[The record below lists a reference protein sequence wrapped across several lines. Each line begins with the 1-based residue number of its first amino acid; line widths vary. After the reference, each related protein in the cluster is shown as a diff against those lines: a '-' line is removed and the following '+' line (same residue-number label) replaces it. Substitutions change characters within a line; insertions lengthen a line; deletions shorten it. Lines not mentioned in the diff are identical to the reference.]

1 MIFQTMNSVKS
12 NNQIFISPHI
22 QEKKSI
28 KIEIVSNKNNIPV
41 FLFYNIRVVERL
53 IFVGEGLG
61 GILPDLLRILFLLY
75 FVRTQFFS

>member
-1 MIFQTMNSVKS
+1 MIFQTMNSVRS

-22 QEKKSI
+22 QEKTSI
-28 KIEIVSNKNNIPV
+28 KIEIVYSNKNNIPV

-53 IFVGEGLG
+53 IFVSEGLG

-75 FVRTQFFS
+75 FVRT